1 MEEIEMTATTPKFDH
16 SKSYQWKAD
25 EIFSLT
31 GGNLDLFKKLLML
44 DLDSKE
50 AQLII
55 AKYEAL
61 KAVDA
66 IIAKGVEEGKIKEV
80 PKQEEAAKEIGA

>member
-1 MEEIEMTATTPKFDH
+1 MEETGMTAPVPKFDP
-16 SKSYQWKAD
+16 SKSYQWKS
-25 EIFSLT
+25 EEVFSLT
-31 GGNLDLFKKLLML
+31 GSNLDLFKKLLML
-44 DLDSKE
+44 DLDSQE

-61 KAVDA
+61 KAVDG

-80 PKQEEAAKEIGA
+80 QEEAK